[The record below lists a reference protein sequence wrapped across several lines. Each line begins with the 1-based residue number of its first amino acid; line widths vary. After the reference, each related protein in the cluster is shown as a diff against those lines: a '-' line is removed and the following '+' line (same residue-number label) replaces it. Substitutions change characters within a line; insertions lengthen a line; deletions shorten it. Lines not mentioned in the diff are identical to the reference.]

1 MSFHSKTE
9 SSNANV
15 DDDDAFYIVLIVP
28 DVILCSSSLTM
39 FIIVLSA
46 GAHNFLRQSGSC
58 TSRNIAILTA
68 FQMFLVGIVAVI
80 ADVLGDDADYSLFV
94 FHVLVLPAVVL
105 LLNVFLFISTMFN
118 PSPLKP
124 TDFELW
130 FLKMLNYRW

>member
-1 MSFHSKTE
+1 MSSHSKNE
-9 SSNANV
+9 PSNTNV
-15 DDDDAFYIVLIVP
+15 NDDDTFYIVLI

-39 FIIVLSA
+39 FIVLFA
-46 GAHNFLRQSGSC
+46 GAYNFLRQSGSC

-94 FHVLVLPAVVL
+94 FHVFVLPAVVL

-130 FLKMLNYRW
+130 FLKMLNYKW